1 MSKLCTSIKGFFNE
15 IFMKT
20 QENFPLIIAV
30 SPLFVKPKICE
41 RRRRSAAVSHSLLA
55 EALAVGALILGG
67 VGLMGTHQ
75 NPVQRAVVLMVAVVS
90 AGLDSAFDALVC
102 IAVHI
107 VFLLQNGF
115 GHSIAHRMSF
125 TRGNNCLFVA
135 FRILA

>member
-1 MSKLCTSIKGFFNE
+1 MASH
-15 IFMKT
+15 
-20 QENFPLIIAV
+20 
-30 SPLFVKPKICE
+30 LFVKAKIPRKAAQK
-41 RRRRSAAVSHSLLA
+41 RRLSLVLLFA
-55 EALAVGALILGG
+55 EALAVSTLILGG
-67 VGLMGTHQ
+67 VSLVGAHQ
-75 NPVQRAVVLMVAVVS
+75 NPVQRAVVLMVAVVG
-90 AGLDSAFDALVC
+90 AGLDGTFDALVC